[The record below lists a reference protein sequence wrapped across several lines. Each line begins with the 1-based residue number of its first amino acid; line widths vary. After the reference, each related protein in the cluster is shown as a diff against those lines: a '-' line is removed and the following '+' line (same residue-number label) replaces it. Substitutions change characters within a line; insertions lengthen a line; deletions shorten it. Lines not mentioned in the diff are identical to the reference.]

1 MKVIYLTGAPA
12 AGKSTTLKKLQA
24 AQPSIF
30 RFEYGAE
37 LTKFIQQRG
46 AKVADHEEL
55 RALSA
60 QVVRPQ
66 DIEALDNALL
76 DQVNRMRG
84 KRPVIIDS
92 HPVTKET
99 YGYRVTAFSQE
110 QVQRLRPDEIWVF
123 YTAPSVMLDRIS
135 REPRGRP
142 TVTEEEARLHTY
154 TQASVAA
161 SYGIVTG
168 APVYL
173 FDTNQDQE
181 LIISN
186 LLERL
191 AK

>member
-1 MKVIYLTGAPA
+1 M
-12 AGKSTTLKKLQA
+12 
-24 AQPSIF
+24 
-30 RFEYGAE
+30 
-37 LTKFIQQRG
+37 
-46 AKVADHEEL
+46 ADHEEL

-76 DQVNRMRG
+76 DQVNRIRG

-123 YTAPSVMLDRIS
+123 YTAPSVMLERIS